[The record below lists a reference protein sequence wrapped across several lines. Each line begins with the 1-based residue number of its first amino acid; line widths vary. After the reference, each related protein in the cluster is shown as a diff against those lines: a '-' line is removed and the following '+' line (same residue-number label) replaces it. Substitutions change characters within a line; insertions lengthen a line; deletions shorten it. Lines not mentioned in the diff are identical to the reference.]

1 MKFIIIGMGQFGR
14 ALALALSRRGYE
26 ITVIDNNEETIA
38 QVKDYVTYS
47 LVADAS
53 NPRTL
58 KMLDLSGENLRVVVA
73 IGESFER
80 SILITAYLKKMGV
93 KHIYARAVNAI
104 HENLLS
110 LLEVDGM
117 IHAEDMAA
125 EQLAFRFDNMSFLRH
140 TSIDQSHAVAEIR
153 LPEEWIGKKLIDVQL
168 RENYKLNL
176 LTVRRGEENTK
187 PEKDIF
193 ALPDSP
199 VIDFPS
205 PEFIF
210 EKGDLLILFGQETA
224 LASFVSHFNI

>member
-26 ITVIDNNEETIA
+26 ITAIDNNEETIA
-38 QVKDYVTYS
+38 QIKDYVTYS

-58 KMLDLSGENLRVVVA
+58 KMLDLSGDDLRVVVA

-93 KHIYARAVNAI
+93 RHIYARAVNAI

-125 EQLAFRFDNMSFLRH
+125 EQLAHRFDNMSFLRH
-140 TSIDQSHAVAEIR
+140 TAIDESHAVAELK
-153 LPEEWIGKKLIDVQL
+153 LPDEWIGKRLLDVHL
-168 RENYKLNL
+168 RENFRLNL
-176 LTVRRGEENTK
+176 LTVRRGES
-187 PEKDIF
+187 PAAPDKDVF
-193 ALPDSP
+193 ALPDAP

-205 PEFIF
+205 PDFLF
-210 EKGDLLILFGQETA
+210 EKGDLLILFGQESD
-224 LASFVSHFNI
+224 LATFANEFNL

>member
-14 ALALALSRRGYE
+14 ALAIALSRRGYE
-26 ITVIDNNEETIA
+26 ITAIDNNEETIA

-47 LVADAS
+47 IVGDAS
-53 NPRTL
+53 NPRML
-58 KMLDLSGENLRVVVA
+58 KKLDLSGEDLRVIVA

-110 LLEVDGM
+110 LLEVDGL

-125 EQLAFRFDNMSFLRH
+125 EQLAHRFDNMAFLRH
-140 TSIDQSHAVAEIR
+140 TFIDESHAVAEIK
-153 LPEEWIGKKLIDVQL
+153 LPEEWVGKKLMSIQL
-168 RENYKLNL
+168 RETFRLNL
-176 LTVRRGEENTK
+176 LTVRRGESKQATD
-187 PEKDIF
+187 KDVF
-193 ALPDSP
+193 ALPDAP

-205 PEFIF
+205 PHFIF
-210 EKGDLLILFGQETA
+210 EKGDLLILFGQEKD
-224 LASFVSHFNI
+224 LATFANEFDL